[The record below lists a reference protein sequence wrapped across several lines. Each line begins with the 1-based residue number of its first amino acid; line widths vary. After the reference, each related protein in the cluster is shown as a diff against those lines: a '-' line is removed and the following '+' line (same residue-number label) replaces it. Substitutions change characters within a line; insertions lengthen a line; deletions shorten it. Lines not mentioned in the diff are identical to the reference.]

1 MSLNI
6 FNITESN
13 YIFNILNWI
22 IIKQMDEFNKAQDA
36 EQPKAVADKPKTDAA
51 QDQEKTKLATLL
63 SSMPADMQE
72 PLANYLETVI

>member
-1 MSLNI
+1 
-6 FNITESN
+6 
-13 YIFNILNWI
+13 
-22 IIKQMDEFNKAQDA
+22 MDEFNKAQDA